1 MRVGIPRGAPWLVYV
16 GGFNPHKRVDV
27 VVRAH
32 AAVAREQQG
41 LPLYLV
47 LVGDPERDVFHSDL
61 DGIRDAIA
69 EAGTEHLVKW
79 ARFVPDEELRHLHSG
94 ATALLLP
101 SECEGFGLP
110 AVEAAAC
117 GAPVVAT
124 TESPLPELLAGGGIF
139 VPPGDEAGVITALRS
154 LLGDEFKR
162 RKMGKTALER
172 AARLNWTDSASIVLQ
187 TLREVVS

>member
-1 MRVGIPRGAPWLVYV
+1 M
-16 GGFNPHKRVDV
+16 
-27 VVRAH
+27 
-32 AAVAREQQG
+32 
-41 LPLYLV
+41 
-47 LVGDPERDVFHSDL
+47 
-61 DGIRDAIA
+61 
-69 EAGTEHLVKW
+69 KW
-79 ARFVPDEELRHLHSG
+79 AKFVPDEDLRHLHSG
-94 ATALLLP
+94 ATALLLL

-139 VPPGDEAGVITALRS
+139 VPPGDEVGVIKALRS

-162 RKMGKTALER
+162 RKMGRTALER
-172 AARLNWTDSASIVLQ
+172 AARLSWSKSASIVLQ